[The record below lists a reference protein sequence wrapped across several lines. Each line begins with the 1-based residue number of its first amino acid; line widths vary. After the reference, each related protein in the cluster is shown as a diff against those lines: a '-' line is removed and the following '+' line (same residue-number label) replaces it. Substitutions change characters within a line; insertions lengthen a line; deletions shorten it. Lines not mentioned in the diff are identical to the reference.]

1 MSVTNVVVVDKGL
14 HTKLVTYVASMVTSL
29 KHITNGF

>member
-1 MSVTNVVVVDKGL
+1 MSVTNVVVIDKGL

-29 KHITNGF
+29 EYITNRF